1 MQGDCTCYALH
12 TITPC
17 SNYVFRASILAIVTD
32 CPLSEGSW
40 CEGKMHTKNLIRKT
54 APPREFLLQ
63 GNYHIYKFVWF
74 LIDESTQHFGF
85 LLLWERYRLVY
96 CFKVGFVRSFWSN
109 FASRSQVFG
118 GMEPQNEA
126 IAGLECKSE
135 YHKAS
140 IVNLSAKE
148 QNCSQWV
155 LSLFSLK
162 QWVLCWTSLIDLYDS
177 ILALDLKCTVTSI
190 TLLCT

>member
-1 MQGDCTCYALH
+1 MCKGIVHVTHYTWSH
-12 TITPC
+12 HVVITFFGLQ
-17 SNYVFRASILAIVTD
+17 SLRLLRIV
-32 CPLSEGSW
+32 PY
-40 CEGKMHTKNLIRKT
+40 
-54 APPREFLLQ
+54 PREVDAREKCTQKTQSAKLHLRGNFLLQ
-63 GNYHIYKFVWF
+63 GNYHIYKLAWF

-109 FASRSQVFG
+109 FASQSRKVVEAAKWGNHRSWMQVR
-118 GMEPQNEA
+118 
-126 IAGLECKSE
+126 
-135 YHKAS
+135 
-140 IVNLSAKE
+140 V
-148 QNCSQWV
+148 SQGKYREFKCQRAE
-155 LSLFSLK
+155 LFTMDFKLFSLK